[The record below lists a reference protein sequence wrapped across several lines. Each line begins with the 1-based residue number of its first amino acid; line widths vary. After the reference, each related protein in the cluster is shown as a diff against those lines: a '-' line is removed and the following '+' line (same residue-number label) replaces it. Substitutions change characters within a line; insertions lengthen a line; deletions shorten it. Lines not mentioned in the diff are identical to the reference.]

1 MTDPQPTNIKTLFTT
16 AKGLRKQ
23 LGSWGTTSETYQE
36 NLQSAIATFEE
47 CRRLADQVSLFSP
60 NETEDDIS
68 SGDLQYL
75 SIDYFLGELVLK
87 DTKSD
92 RKVLLRRAQ
101 EAYDRYLGRLDLY
114 NILSKPDKK
123 LYDQYLENRD
133 AFALLPSKDATARR
147 DTKISRFK
155 QETELKRELE
165 HLSQNPSALQTDDAA
180 LRSLYLSELQLHT
193 HHAFHSLDLIAQEL
207 KILALAPPS
216 PPPDPETL
224 SRDYRERT
232 GRNTNTKASS
242 DRLDGP
248 ISQQLLAN
256 GKAGPLLSK
265 DGKPL
270 KPFVLLDS
278 RQRLRE
284 GVFRPDHSLPTMT
297 IDEYLAEEKRR
308 GGMVEGGGEQSGVR
322 QEVDED
328 DLERADVET
337 EKAREWDE
345 FKEDNPKGSGNTLNR
360 G

>member
-1 MTDPQPTNIKTLFTT
+1 MQRYYNTMTDPQPTNIKTLFTT

-165 HLSQNPSALQTDDAA
+165 VHKETHQTSYHSPPAYLLTPKQFSTSRKTPPPSKPTTPPSA
-180 LRSLYLSELQLHT
+180 
-193 HHAFHSLDLIAQEL
+193 
-207 KILALAPPS
+207 PS
-216 PPPDPETL
+216 TSPNSNSTPTTPSTP
-224 SRDYRERT
+224 S
-232 GRNTNTKASS
+232 
-242 DRLDGP
+242 
-248 ISQQLLAN
+248 IS
-256 GKAGPLLSK
+256 
-265 DGKPL
+265 
-270 KPFVLLDS
+270 
-278 RQRLRE
+278 
-284 GVFRPDHSLPTMT
+284 
-297 IDEYLAEEKRR
+297 
-308 GGMVEGGGEQSGVR
+308 
-322 QEVDED
+322 
-328 DLERADVET
+328 
-337 EKAREWDE
+337 
-345 FKEDNPKGSGNTLNR
+345 
-360 G
+360 